1 MIIDNLANRYKLL
14 PSEVLAS
21 SDLFDVYVM
30 DTALSWERYQQEIED
45 RKSKGMAPP
54 APRITQ
60 DEMLRMMEQ
69 VKKYEV

>member
-14 PSEVLAS
+14 PSEVLNR

-30 DTALSWERYQQEIED
+30 DTALSWERYQQELEA
-45 RKSKGMAPP
+45 SKQNGHAPP
-54 APRITQ
+54 APRISQ
-60 DEMLRMMEQ
+60 DQMLRMMEQ